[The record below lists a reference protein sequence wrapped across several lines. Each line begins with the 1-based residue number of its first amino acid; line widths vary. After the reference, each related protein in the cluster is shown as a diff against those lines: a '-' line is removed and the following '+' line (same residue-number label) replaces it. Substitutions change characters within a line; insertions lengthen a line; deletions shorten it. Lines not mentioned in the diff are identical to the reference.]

1 MKYPIAS
8 LTLANNQIITL
19 ELYPEVAP
27 NTVANFIELANKG
40 FYDGLIFHRV
50 IPGFMVQGGCP
61 KGEGTGGPGYSI
73 KGEFSTNGINN
84 PLKHTRGVIS
94 MARSMDKDSAGSQFF
109 LMVDTAAHL
118 DGQYAAFGK
127 VIEGLESIDEI
138 VSTPRNRQDKPNTP
152 QIIKSIKVETNGVKY
167 TVETI

>member
-27 NTVANFIELANKG
+27 NTVANFIDLANKG

-109 LMVDTAAHL
+109 IMVDTAAHL
-118 DGQYAAFGK
+118 DGQYAAFGR
-127 VIEGLESIDEI
+127 VIEGLDLIDEI

-152 QIIKSIKVETNGVKY
+152 QIIKTIKVETNGVKY

>member
-8 LTLANNQIITL
+8 LTLSNNQIITL

-27 NTVANFIELANKG
+27 NTVANFIDLANKG

-61 KGEGTGGPGYSI
+61 KGEGTGNPGYSI
-73 KGEFSTNGINN
+73 KGEFSVNRFNN

-94 MARSMDKDSAGSQFF
+94 MARSMDKDSAGCQFF
-109 LMVDTAAHL
+109 IMVETAAHL
-118 DGQYAAFGK
+118 DGQYAAFGR
-127 VIEGLESIDEI
+127 VIEGLEYLDEI
-138 VSTPRNRQDKPNTP
+138 VQTPRNRQDKPNTP
-152 QIIKSIKVETNGVKY
+152 QIIKSIRVETHSIKY
-167 TVETI
+167 TVETL